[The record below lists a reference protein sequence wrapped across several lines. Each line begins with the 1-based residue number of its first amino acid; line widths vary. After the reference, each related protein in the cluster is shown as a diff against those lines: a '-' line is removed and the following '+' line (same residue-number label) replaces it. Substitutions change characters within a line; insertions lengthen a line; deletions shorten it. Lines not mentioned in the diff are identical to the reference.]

1 MFNKIKELP
10 MKNQFPYM
18 MAVIAITIS
27 LLFFGCSVTGWTSKN
42 IPDGSNIRNGNSV
55 TITTKD
61 GSFVTGE
68 YIGVQDIPI
77 SDYTDLYNSAIS
89 ESFLGKLLP
98 QYGENIQ
105 ITTKIAED
113 KVWEGKFISFDTKNI
128 CLMLKGK
135 SEPSEFYISGLTTI
149 SKIGEKTL
157 RKMQF
162 RKLFEEGDIP
172 LRSAIVLKN
181 GSDNVKIPINEI
193 KDITSKS
200 LDVASILNDLRR

>member
-1 MFNKIKELP
+1 
-10 MKNQFPYM
+10 MKYQSPCLLVV
-18 MAVIAITIS
+18 AAITTS
-27 LLFFGCSVTGWTSKN
+27 FLLFGCSVTGWTSKN
-42 IPDGSNIRNGNSV
+42 IPDGSQINTGNSV

-61 GSFVTGE
+61 GNSVSGE
-68 YIGVQDIPI
+68 YIGVQDIPF
-77 SDYTDLYNSAIS
+77 SEYTNLYNSAVS
-89 ESFLGKLLP
+89 ESLLGKLLP
-98 QYGENIQ
+98 QLGENIQ

-181 GSDNVKIPINEI
+181 GSNDVKIPINEVRT
-193 KDITSKS
+193 ITSKS
-200 LDVASILNDLRR
+200 LDVANILSELHR

>member
-193 KDITSKS
+193 KNITSKS

>member
-1 MFNKIKELP
+1 

-18 MAVIAITIS
+18 MVVIAITTS

-42 IPDGSNIRNGNSV
+42 IPDGSNVSTGNDV
-55 TITTKD
+55 TITMKD
-61 GSFVTGE
+61 GNSVTGE
-68 YIGVQDIPI
+68 YIGVQDIPF
-77 SDYTDLYNSAIS
+77 SEYSNLYNSAVS
-89 ESFLGKLLP
+89 ESLLGKLLP
-98 QYGENIQ
+98 QLGENIQ

-135 SEPSEFYISGLTTI
+135 SEPSQFYISGLTTI

-157 RKMQF
+157 RKLQF

-181 GSDNVKIPINEI
+181 GNNDIKIPINEVRT
-193 KDITSKS
+193 ITSETV
-200 LDVASILNDLRR
+200 DVASILSELRR